1 MKQQMEKQRAKNEIC
16 TKFLLRFFK
25 LVSKYKITSY
35 NYNQTIIT
43 IHFFAVFFF
52 SVTVLHLSA
61 KKNYGRLFALNQEK
75 YCEICFR
82 WGPLSVILAIANPQH
97 TRDRLSNLSRTYVL
111 PLLNKFMEEYLL
123 QN

>member
-1 MKQQMEKQRAKNEIC
+1 MKFVLNFC
-16 TKFLLRFFK
+16 YVFLSLFPNIK
-25 LVSKYKITSY
+25 LPVTVITRLFSPY
-35 NYNQTIIT
+35 IFLQ
-43 IHFFAVFFF
+43 FFF

-82 WGPLSVILAIANPQH
+82 WEPLSVILAIANPQH
-97 TRDRLSNLSRTYVL
+97 TGHRLSNLSRTYVL